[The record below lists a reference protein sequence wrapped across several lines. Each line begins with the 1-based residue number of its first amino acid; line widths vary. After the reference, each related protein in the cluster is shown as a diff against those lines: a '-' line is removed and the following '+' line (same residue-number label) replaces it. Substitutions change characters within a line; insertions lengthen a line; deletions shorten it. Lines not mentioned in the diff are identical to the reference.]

1 MVDNNNSN
9 INVPAPHVAHELS
22 INQLQIVSVSQ
33 HPLLMS
39 AIFPVENDS
48 PVIVGGMHDIA
59 ERIPVE
65 ST

>member
-22 INQLQIVSVSQ
+22 INQVPIVSVLQ

-39 AIFPVENDS
+39 AIENDS
-48 PVIVGGMHDIA
+48 PVIVGGMHA
-59 ERIPVE
+59 
-65 ST
+65 